1 MTMNPIMTVLG
12 VLLTVS
18 VAGNALVGKA
28 YLEVRDRAS
37 LAERARDTAASAAGA
52 CSRGVLLTREAGQK
66 QAKDAEAQI
75 ASARAAGME
84 AGRRA
89 ASERFRK
96 QAVPGDACASAQVE
110 TDDWLKRRQGV
121 TNGR

>member
-1 MTMNPIMTVLG
+1 MTMNPLMTVLG
-12 VLLTVS
+12 VLLAVS
-18 VAGNALVGKA
+18 VAGNVLVGNA
-28 YLEVRDRAS
+28 WLETRDRAN

-66 QAKDAEAQI
+66 QAKDAEALI
-75 ASARAAGME
+75 AAARADGVE

-89 ASERFRK
+89 AWERFRQ